1 MDFLPEVKMDFIPS
15 DDEEEKD
22 VEVIEEFNEEKD
34 KSQEE
39 IEEAKEDLI
48 DEVVP
53 KAKSKRDD
61 MNINDIFSGLPNQEI
76 KLTKKG
82 KPRKKRPPMSE
93 EHKEKLKMARE
104 KAMLARKNNAK
115 ERKENK
121 QLEKEEKELLKK
133 QKIKRVKQLKEEV
146 EVDDVSILSTN
157 VTEKSMA
164 FTKEDLQE
172 AQLEAIMN
180 YEKIRKSRKE
190 EKRKLQEKQKEQQI
204 LKQKIMRAVAP
215 PEPEYNPFSG
225 CY

>member
-15 DDEEEKD
+15 DDEDEK
-22 VEVIEEFNEEKD
+22 EIETIEEFNEDKD

-39 IEEAKEDLI
+39 IAEQDDLI
-48 DEVVP
+48 EEVVP

-61 MNINDIFSGLPNQEI
+61 MNINEIFSGLPQGEI

-82 KPRKKRPPMSE
+82 KPRKKRPPMTE

-146 EVDDVSILSTN
+146 EIDEDQIPIKKVA
-157 VTEKSMA
+157 EKSIS

-180 YEKIRKSRKE
+180 YEKIRKARKE
-190 EKRKLQEKQKEQQI
+190 EKRKTQEKQKEHQI

-215 PEPEYNPFSG
+215 PEPEYNPFQN

>member
-1 MDFLPEVKMDFIPS
+1 MLLNHVKLNFFLYFFIL
-15 DDEEEKD
+15 
-22 VEVIEEFNEEKD
+22 EFNEDKD

-39 IEEAKEDLI
+39 IEEQKDDDLI
-48 DEVVP
+48 EEVVP

-61 MNINDIFSGLPNQEI
+61 MNINEIFSGLPASEV

-82 KPRKKRPPMSE
+82 KPRKKRPPMTE
-93 EHKEKLKMARE
+93 EHKEKLKLARE

-133 QKIKRVKQLKEEV
+133 QKIKRVNQLKKEV
-146 EVDDVSILSTN
+146 EIDEDQIPIKKN
-157 VTEKSMA
+157 VEKSIS

-190 EKRKLQEKQKEQQI
+190 EKRKTQEKQKEQQL

-215 PEPEYNPFSG
+215 PEPEYNPFAG

>member
-15 DDEEEKD
+15 DDEDEK
-22 VEVIEEFNEEKD
+22 EIETIEEFNEDKD

-39 IEEAKEDLI
+39 IAEQDDLI
-48 DEVVP
+48 EEVVP

-61 MNINDIFSGLPNQEI
+61 MNINEIFSGLPQGEI

-82 KPRKKRPPMSE
+82 KPRKKRPPMTE

-146 EVDDVSILSTN
+146 EIDEDQIPIKKVA
-157 VTEKSMA
+157 EKSIS

-190 EKRKLQEKQKEQQI
+190 EKRKTQEKQKEHQI

-215 PEPEYNPFSG
+215 PEPEYNPFAG
-225 CY
+225 ICY